1 MQEIEW
7 MKSFH
12 TAAALLPERLWRA
25 VYTLDEHERL
35 NCEEIRVRLG
45 RPLCA
50 TVDGRAVPVGDGAV
64 VAAKDELDELLARAT
79 ECSVHT
85 YLEQLRCGF
94 LTTRH
99 GHRLGICAQ
108 APEGDCRL
116 LRGLSSVNIRIA
128 RQMRGLGADL
138 NLTEDVSFDNTLIL
152 GPPGSGK
159 TTLLRELCRRLSA
172 RFTVAIADERYEIAA
187 CMNGIPRFDIGS
199 CDVLSGGCK
208 RETIPMLLRAMSP
221 QILALDEITQ
231 PEDCR
236 CLEECIGCGCGIL
249 ATAHG
254 TGVED
259 LYRRPLYR
267 RLMEQGV
274 FQRLIVICQRGSLR
288 EYRMEA
294 VKP

>member
-25 VYTLDEHERL
+25 VYTLDELERMT
-35 NCEEIRVRLG
+35 CEEIRVRLG
-45 RPLCA
+45 RPLCV
-50 TVDGRAVPVGDGAV
+50 TVAGRAIPVGDGTV
-64 VAAKDELDELLARAT
+64 LPAKEELDELLARAT

-108 APEGDCRL
+108 APEGDGRL

-128 RQMRGLGADL
+128 RQMHGLGAGLDFA
-138 NLTEDVSFDNTLIL
+138 EEIPFVNTLIL

-159 TTLLRELCRRLSA
+159 TTLLRELCRRLSE

-187 CMNGIPRFDIGS
+187 CMNGTPRFSMGN

-221 QILALDEITQ
+221 QLLALDEITQ

-236 CLEECIGCGCGIL
+236 SLAECIGCGCSLL

-259 LYRRPLYR
+259 LHRRPLYR
-267 RLMEQGV
+267 QLIEQEI
-274 FQRLIVICQRGSLR
+274 FQQVIVICQKGNLR
-288 EYRMEA
+288 EYRLEA
-294 VKP
+294 VRA